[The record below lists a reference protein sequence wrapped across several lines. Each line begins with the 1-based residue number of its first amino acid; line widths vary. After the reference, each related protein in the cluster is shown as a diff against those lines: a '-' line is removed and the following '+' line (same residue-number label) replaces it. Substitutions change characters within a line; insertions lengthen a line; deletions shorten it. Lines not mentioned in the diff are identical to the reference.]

1 MASTVRERIVCD
13 VGLLVALGIGLLLGV
28 ERERRKGRG
37 PERGPA
43 GIRTFALVALLGGLS
58 YRVGGV
64 AVTAVALGIVGLR

>member
-1 MASTVRERIVCD
+1 MSDSAIS
-13 VGLLVALGIGLLLGV
+13 LLVSLGIGLLLGV

-64 AVTAVALGIVGLR
+64 AVTAVALGIVGLAAVAGT